1 MSQVHKSAIA
11 QPIPV
16 RRNQRFADF
25 ATVAIALAAT
35 GVATFL
41 IVTSLSSTAAG
52 PAATAQGDLV
62 DGWMPAAAAAQTA
75 HLQQVQDGFLPGLVG
90 ARAGGDPVDGYLAGL
105 IAARGSADLVDGW
118 MPGFSGATQSQDLT
132 DGWESSLLP

>member
-16 RRNQRFADF
+16 RRNQRFAGF

-41 IVTSLSSTAAG
+41 IMTSLSSAPAG
-52 PAATAQGDLV
+52 PAPSAQGDLV
-62 DGWMPAAAAAQTA
+62 DGWMPAAAAARA
-75 HLQQVQDGFLPGLVG
+75 AYLERVQDGYFPGLIA
-90 ARAGGDPVDGYLAGL
+90 ARQADAPVDGYLAGL
-105 IAARGSADLVDGW
+105 IAARGSAELVDGW
-118 MPGFSGATQSQDLT
+118 MPAFRAGTAGSGPV
-132 DGWESSLLP
+132 DGWEASLLR